1 MLPVEWIRENPLLCA
16 GIVGILVFLLAAV
29 VTVAVMKKKRR
40 RIEQEIQA
48 EYEGTGAGAV

>member
-16 GIVGILVFLLAAV
+16 GIAGILVFLLAAV
-29 VTVAVMKKKRR
+29 ITVAVMRKKRR